1 LNARKVRKVD
11 PRLPVAP
18 VARLRVGRGELRILM
33 DWLPGG
39 SLFGEKNT
47 MNSRFAVPQQV
58 AGLAG
63 WIAVTAVAATFGTIA
78 SLDAA
83 AFYAQLAR
91 PSWAPP
97 AGWFGP
103 VWTTLFVLMAVA
115 AWRVWRRDGFAAA
128 RGALTLYA
136 IQLCLN
142 ALWSWLFFG
151 WHRGAGAMI
160 DIVALW
166 LLIVATMRAFA
177 AHDRVAPWLLA
188 PYLAWVS
195 FAAALNFA
203 VWRMNP
209 QLLG

>member
-1 LNARKVRKVD
+1 
-11 PRLPVAP
+11 
-18 VARLRVGRGELRILM
+18 M
-33 DWLPGG
+33 DWPTRE
-39 SLFGEKNT
+39 LFGEKNR
-47 MNSRFAVPQQV
+47 MKSRFSVPQQI

-63 WIAVTAVAATFGTIA
+63 WIAVTAAAATTGTIA
-78 SLDAA
+78 SVAA
-83 AFYAQLAR
+83 ATFYAQLAR

-103 VWTTLFVLMAVA
+103 VWTTLFVLMAIA
-115 AWRVWRRDGFAAA
+115 AWRVWRVDGFAAA
-128 RGALTLYA
+128 RGALTLYV
-136 IQLCLN
+136 IQLALN

-160 DIVALW
+160 DIVVLW

-177 AHDRVAPWLLA
+177 AKDRVAAWLLA

-203 VWRMNP
+203 VWRANP